1 MSLPQ
6 SKPICKIKPRAKKEI
21 TAAVPQSLLS
31 LCFYKIKY
39 FFFFLHL
46 QHPHP
51 SCLQLAYCLGLAEKL
66 ILIVMISFDVTFPRA
81 ISTNGWSV
89 FLPGRKG
96 SR

>member
-39 FFFFLHL
+39 FFFLSAFTT
-46 QHPHP
+46 P
-51 SCLQLAYCLGLAEKL
+51 SPLLPPTCLL
-66 ILIVMISFDVTFPRA
+66 PR
-81 ISTNGWSV
+81 
-89 FLPGRKG
+89 
-96 SR
+96 SRREADFNRYD